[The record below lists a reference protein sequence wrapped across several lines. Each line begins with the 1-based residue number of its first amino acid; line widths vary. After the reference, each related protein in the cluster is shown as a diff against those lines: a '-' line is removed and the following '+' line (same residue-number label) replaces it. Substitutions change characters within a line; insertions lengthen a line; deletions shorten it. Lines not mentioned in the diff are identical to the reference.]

1 MGWFDAITNPINSAW
16 DTIVDS
22 NPITSKISNELHN
35 LGESTGINDFND
47 KYSPA
52 VAAAVAIYLTGGT
65 LGAEELAS
73 LQEAAGEA
81 GMGVDEFANLN
92 ADAVLQGQTPVDI
105 PSTPVTDFSP
115 DVSISNASPEL
126 DPTGSMAT
134 SPLNDAYPT
143 YDYSPNTPV
152 SNAPPELD
160 PTGSMADM
168 ANPTMSPTDIA
179 RALRLANTAKN
190 LLDSKNT
197 AQQQMQQSF
206 NTLNG
211 QKLAQGLTQ
220 GTGLPTEYRAK
231 NPFDFGQQQPVQ
243 DTLASLLR
251 NNYGNS

>member
-1 MGWFDAITNPINSAW
+1 MGWFDAVTSPVTDVWHSV
-16 DTIVDS
+16 VDS
-22 NPITSKISNELHN
+22 NPVTSTISEAVHN
-35 LGESTGINDFND
+35 AGESTGINDFAD

-52 VAAAVAIYLTGGT
+52 IAAAVAIYLTGGA
-65 LGAEELAS
+65 LGGEELAS
-73 LQEAAGEA
+73 LESAASDA
-81 GMGVDEFANLN
+81 GMTLDDFAALH
-92 ADAVLQGQTPVDI
+92 ADSVIQGQVPIDI

-115 DVSISNASPEL
+115 DVPISSASPEL

-168 ANPTMSPTDIA
+168 ANPTMSPTNIA

-190 LLDSKNT
+190 LLGSRNA

-206 NTLNG
+206 NFLNG

-220 GTGLPTEYRAK
+220 GTGLPAEYRAK
-231 NPFDFGQQQPVQ
+231 NPFDFGQQQPIQ
-243 DTLASLLR
+243 DQLASLLR
-251 NNYGNS
+251 NNYGN